1 MVNVSIFKSVT
12 RLQIEDLLICKILNS
27 GRPCLADTMGSA
39 FQGLAHF
46 ALQ

>member
-1 MVNVSIFKSVT
+1 MVNVNMFKRVT
-12 RLQIEDLLICKILNS
+12 RLLICKILNP

-46 ALQ
+46 ALR